1 MQETV
6 CLEGEKGQKTA
17 LKIILLVMT
26 MIGEASNYSV
36 LPALPKVNVWVT
48 LANLTGQDTL
58 CLATASPNNPFSTCL
73 VGLPLNNWP
82 IPRAFQSIFPSK
94 NVSRNVTDCWDM
106 WTPQLPLAT
115 LEPQEIELLGSV
127 KMDFCVRFNYTGK
140 NQSKAWD
147 VSPAH
152 PIFKNNTVWCNYT
165 ATNLSKSTNAPLLLP
180 PGIFFICG
188 DRAWPGIPSHI
199 KGGPCSLGRLSV
211 LTPNISMILQHGLSH
226 RAKRSVHAYTPEC
239 DDNVEFWSFSQRF
252 PTSLFLPGAAAAKA
266 LATLDKL
273 GCWLAKQTNATSS
286 ALSGLL
292 LDVDSVRHA
301 TLQNRAAIDFLLL
314 AQGHGCE
321 DFEGMCCMNLSD
333 HSESIHASIQKLKDG
348 VSKLR
353 QDDKWDWLDTLF
365 GRWGLSGWLRSLVK
379 IAVYVLIVFI
389 LLLLLLPCLLQCLQK
404 LITRSVKG
412 ILIVQQEGGDVGLS
426 RAPSAVQ
433 LMREDVLELVGH
445 KPWEEGS

>member
-1 MQETV
+1 MV
-6 CLEGEKGQKTA
+6 
-17 LKIILLVMT
+17 
-26 MIGEASNYSV
+26 MIGEAFNYSF

-48 LANLTGQDTL
+48 LANLTGQDIL
-58 CLATASPNNPFSTCL
+58 CLAAASPNNPFSTCL
-73 VGLPLNNWP
+73 VGLPLNDWP

-94 NVSRNVTDCWDM
+94 SVSRNVTDCWDI
-106 WTPQLPLAT
+106 WTPGLPLAT

-127 KMDFCVRFNYTGK
+127 KMDFCVKFNYTGK

-152 PIFKNNTVWCNYT
+152 PIFKNDTVWCNYT

-211 LTPNISMILQHGLSH
+211 LTPNTSMILQHRLSH
-226 RAKRSVHAYTPEC
+226 RTKCGVHAYTPEC
-239 DDNVEFWSFSQRF
+239 DNNIEFWSFSQRF
-252 PTSLFLPGAAAAKA
+252 AASLLLPGAASGKA
-266 LATLDKL
+266 LATVDKL

-286 ALSGLL
+286 ALSNLL

-333 HSESIHASIQKLKDG
+333 HSESIHGNIQKLKNG
-348 VSKLR
+348 VSKLC
-353 QDDKWDWLDTLF
+353 QDNSWDWLDKLF
-365 GRWGLSGWLRSLVK
+365 EGWGLSGWLRSLVK
-379 IAVYVLIVFI
+379 TAVYALAVFI
-389 LLLLLLPCLLQCLQK
+389 FLLLLLPCLLQCLQK
-404 LITRSVKG
+404 LITRSVKR
-412 ILIVQQEGGDVGLS
+412 ILIVQQEEGDVGLS
-426 RAPSAVQ
+426 RATSVAQ
-433 LMREDVLELVGH
+433 LIKEDVLELVGH
-445 KPWEEGS
+445 KPWEETR

>member
-1 MQETV
+1 M
-6 CLEGEKGQKTA
+6 
-17 LKIILLVMT
+17 IIMINT
-26 MIGEASNYSV
+26 MGGTWGNPFP
-36 LPALPKVNVWVT
+36 PALPKVNVWVT

-58 CLATASPNNPFSTCL
+58 CLSTASPNNPFSTCL
-73 VGLPLNNWP
+73 VGLPLDKWP
-82 IPRAFQSIFPSK
+82 VPEELQKLFPPG
-94 NVSRNVTDCWDM
+94 NVSQNITEYWDL
-106 WTPQLPLAT
+106 WAPQLPRAT

-127 KMDFCVRFNYTGK
+127 KMDFCVRFNYTGR
-140 NQSKAWD
+140 NQSRVWD
-147 VSPAH
+147 VSPVH
-152 PIFKNNTVWCNYT
+152 PVFRNASVWCNFT
-165 ATNLSKSTNAPLLLP
+165 ALNVSKSTNVPLLLP

-188 DRAWPGIPSHI
+188 DRAWPSIPSHI

-211 LTPNISMILQHGLSH
+211 LTPNTSTILQHRLSH
-226 RAKRSVHAYTPEC
+226 RAKRSAHTYAPDC
-239 DDNVEFWSFSQRF
+239 DDNVDFWSFSQRF
-252 PTSLFLPGAAAAKA
+252 TASFFLPGAAAGKA

-273 GCWLAKQTNATSS
+273 GCWLAKQTNATSV

-333 HSESIHASIQKLKDG
+333 HSESIHASIQQLKIG

-353 QDDKWDWLDTLF
+353 QDDSWDWLDKLF

-379 IAVYVLIVFI
+379 TVVYALAVFV

-404 LITRSVKG
+404 LIANSIKRV
-412 ILIVQQEGGDVGLS
+412 LVVQQEGGDEGNDLIS
-426 RAPSAVQ
+426 LGRTPSDSQ
-433 LMREDVLELVGH
+433 LIEKDVLELMQRQLQKV
-445 KPWEEGS
+445 